1 MLKIDLKSK
10 AFWSHVLA
18 VASGVLAGSV
28 GIPQAVHD
36 IVKLV
41 LGQ

>member
-1 MLKIDLKSK
+1 MKIDLKSK
-10 AFWSHVLA
+10 SFWSHVLA
-18 VASGVLAGSV
+18 VASGVLAGSMNL
-28 GIPQAVHD
+28 PQAVHD